1 MIRIGTCSWK
11 YDSWKGI
18 VYADEK
24 VPNMLKEYAKHFST
38 VEIDQWFWSLFE
50 NNRYTMP
57 KNKDVEEYNASVP
70 DDFRFTIKLPNSIS
84 LTHYYLKSKSVPLK
98 ENPYFLSVDLYNEFL
113 EAIAPMASKVG
124 VVMLQFEYLNKQKM
138 HSLNQFLDKLEAFVN
153 AIPKTI
159 KLGIETRNPNYLKKE
174 YFEFLFQHKL
184 VPVFLHGYYMPP
196 VFETYKS
203 FKELIDDT
211 VVLRLHGPDRSGI
224 EAVTGNIWNA
234 IVQPKDDEIEKI
246 IEMMRSLLERET
258 DLYVNVN
265 NHYEGSAPL
274 TIKKIQSH
282 LYA

>member
-84 LTHYYLKSKSVPLK
+84 LTHYYQKSKSVPLK

-138 HSLNQFLDKLEAFVN
+138 HSLNQFLNKLEAFVN
-153 AIPKTI
+153 GIPKTI

-274 TIKKIQSH
+274 TIKKIQSQLH
-282 LYA
+282 A

>member
-1 MIRIGTCSWK
+1 MLRIGTCSWK

-18 VYADEK
+18 VYTDAK

-38 VEIDQWFWSLFE
+38 VEIDQWFWSLFD

-84 LTHYYLKSKSVPLK
+84 LTHYYQKSKSVPLK
-98 ENPYFLSVDLYNEFL
+98 ENPHFLSVDLYNEFL

-174 YFEFLFQHKL
+174 YFEFLFQYKL

-196 VFETYKS
+196 VYETYTS

-211 VVLRLHGPDRSGI
+211 LVLRLHGPDRSGI

-274 TIKKIQSH
+274 TIKKIQSQLH
-282 LYA
+282 A